1 LHILSN
7 KFSNLNLIQVTLL
20 NLLSFS
26 TNDIPSVEKYEQL
39 LVNLDKLLDVKDD
52 QSAEIVKFL
61 QAILDKHIDILLD
74 LKTRQVKDSNAIDE
88 KVYDLHTN
96 KIQIRV
102 FEILMAIFQ
111 IIENQNKFAS
121 FRAVIDAYLSK
132 NFCITLAHQPLL
144 RIFNEILTNII
155 ERFSKESSSTIMIE
169 SDASLTSGAHL
180 TSKSISFSSTSYS
193 RANVTS
199 LSSNRHDEKFYNEID
214 TLKSMEYIFKFAF
227 RSRELLSLYNR
238 SNSSQSDLKE
248 DSFDTDVNNIFNKL
262 TQIVNLQSNSN
273 MPGHLTLSID
283 NNSHVDLTK
292 IQSYIL
298 KYSINLMPILINSKR
313 YSMRKISQFFAGFL
327 ESRYILQTQ
336 FLSKMI
342 KSKLFEFVESRE
354 VLVEP
359 ICNTISGLLMIQS
372 VDDDKSKMY
381 KHLDHVGRIIA
392 EFMDVLEKKHVNFN
406 FFYLN

>member
-1 LHILSN
+1 M
-7 KFSNLNLIQVTLL
+7 TLL

-74 LKTRQVKDSNAIDE
+74 L
-88 KVYDLHTN
+88 HTN

-121 FRAVIDAYLSK
+121 FRTVIDAYLSK

-214 TLKSMEYIFKFAF
+214 TLTSMEYIFKVAF

-248 DSFDTDVNNIFNKL
+248 DSFDTDVNNILNKL

-298 KYSINLMPILINSKR
+298 NKNL
-313 YSMRKISQFFAGFL
+313 F
-327 ESRYILQTQ
+327 
-336 FLSKMI
+336 
-342 KSKLFEFVESRE
+342 
-354 VLVEP
+354 
-359 ICNTISGLLMIQS
+359 
-372 VDDDKSKMY
+372 
-381 KHLDHVGRIIA
+381 
-392 EFMDVLEKKHVNFN
+392 
-406 FFYLN
+406 